1 MYIYESIFILVLTSE
16 IVRIAGKQMDLTRKV
31 CPASCIDIPLMVP
44 PTAQRWPQLGLSQK
58 QGAEPAGWPQSK
70 WLPPQTDRNG
80 SGSHGF
86 QAKELSTVEFSCITW
101 DISRWLDSPGKDGA
115 LPHAAAVLPKLCD
128 GNIKDGPWSAK
139 PSLVNWTHIGIPT
152 CSNHCQNDPGVLCC
166 QWFDS
171 SKVSEILLDG
181 TEIHMTYCFFF
192 RKTGSLSSKIEASYN
207 LVSWKRFLKYP

>member
-1 MYIYESIFILVLTSE
+1 MLCTILYRCGYIHIIIAYSIYHHFTYHRICYVHLCVYFYMGSDIRDSE
-16 IVRIAGKQMDLTRKV
+16 NRRQTDGSHPQSLPSQLRWHPVDGAANGPKMTPAGF
-31 CPASCIDIPLMVP
+31 
-44 PTAQRWPQLGLSQK
+44 
-58 QGAEPAGWPQSK
+58 EPKTGRRTCGWPQSK

-80 SGSHGF
+80 SGSH
-86 QAKELSTVEFSCITW
+86 A
-101 DISRWLDSPGKDGA
+101 
-115 LPHAAAVLPKLCD
+115 AAAVLPKLCD
-128 GNIKDGPWSAK
+128 GNIKGGPWSAK

-192 RKTGSLSSKIEASYN
+192 PENR
-207 LVSWKRFLKYP
+207 